1 MNRYIKRLVFVCSLF
16 ATSAAAAAPASKPF
30 FFQPAVSPDGSRIA
44 FVSGGNIWAGLAG
57 GGAAHILVAG
67 MGDAT
72 RPLYSP
78 DGTRLA
84 FQSDKH
90 GGNDIF
96 VLQLDSGAI
105 TRITYSDGN
114 DQLDAWSR
122 DGQWLYFDS
131 ARDNAGRMSGVYRVR
146 AAGGT
151 PMAVSLEVYRDET
164 MAAPSPDGRD
174 VALVGGG
181 WGPTQ
186 WWRHGRAHID
196 EGAVWLLKD
205 DGSHSYTR
213 ITPDDARAEWPMW
226 APDGRAL
233 YYMSDRSGA
242 ENLWRVEIG
251 GAESALTH
259 FTSGRVLWPAISA
272 DGRVIAFMRDFGIW
286 TVNTA
291 NGDTR
296 AVKFDLQ
303 GTVAGPGVT
312 HKVFDKDLSN
322 LALSPDG
329 KKVAFIAH
337 GEVFAASSADGGE
350 AERITHTAAEEYGLV
365 WAPDSRALVYGSMR
379 AGVGH
384 LFLYDFVSGRES
396 RLTDSHGEDTH
407 PEFSPDGKQLAFVR
421 DGKSLY
427 VLTLADRQLRKL
439 ADANIDLHRPLE
451 FDRPFAWSPDG
462 RWLAYL
468 AWGPRMFRNAW
479 AVALAGGEP
488 RAVSFLANVFADGI
502 AWTPDGKALL
512 FATGQR
518 TEPGQ
523 VARVDLVPRTP
534 EFREQQF
541 HNLFQ
546 ETTPPGLPPSP
557 KPLSSPVAEHSGAAA
572 ALGPNAKSKIEPVQ
586 IDFNGIRARL
596 ALIPIGL
603 DTNAVSVSPDG
614 KQLLLTATV
623 AGRANLY
630 VYSIDP
636 LAKEPPVARQLTST
650 PGDKADAQY
659 TGDGKQ
665 AFYLDDGRI
674 AAVSVADA
682 KSKPLT
688 VSAAMDVDFAT
699 VKAVDFSQAWGWLK
713 ANYHNADMNGVD
725 WNAVRAEYAPYIAGA
740 GTPAEL
746 RRLLIL
752 MVGELD
758 SSHSGVY
765 SGARP
770 QFTTGRLGL
779 GFDRNEYERSGRLRI
794 AGIVPLSPA
803 AVSGKIHAGDYLLA
817 VDSVRLNA
825 HSNLDALLDHRIG
838 RETALIVAA
847 TADGKNS
854 RSVDVQPVAAPAMA
868 ELVYNAWVQR
878 NREYV
883 SRLSGGRL
891 GYVDM
896 PDMSLASLQR
906 LYVDLDAEN
915 STRAGVVV
923 DVRNNYGGF
932 VNAYALDVL
941 ARQAYLNMTFRGM
954 STTAARSVLGQRA
967 LERPTVLLI
976 NRITLSDGEDFTEG
990 YEEMH
995 LGKVV
1000 GEPTAGWIIYTSAGR
1015 MLDGSIVRLPFITI
1029 TTEDGQPMERHPR
1042 PVNVPVVRKMGESY
1056 RGVDSQLEAAV
1067 KTLLTQIGASK
1078 PSAARN

>member
-1 MNRYIKRLVFVCSLF
+1 MTRNLKHLVFFCLLF
-16 ATSAAAAAPASKPF
+16 AASAVAAAPVPKPF
-30 FFQPAVSPDGSRIA
+30 FFQPAVSPDASRVA
-44 FVSGGNIWAGLAG
+44 FVSGGNIWAGPAV
-57 GGAAHILVAG
+57 GGAAHVLVAG

-96 VLQLDSGAI
+96 VLDLKTGAI
-105 TRITYSDGN
+105 TRVTYSDGN

-131 ARDNAGRMSGVYRVR
+131 ARDNAGRMNGVYRVR

-151 PMAVSLEVYRDET
+151 PMPVSLELYRDET
-164 MAAPSPDGRD
+164 MAAPSPDGRQ

-181 WGPTQ
+181 WGATQ

-205 DGSHSYTR
+205 DGSHAYTR
-213 ITPDDARAEWPMW
+213 LTPDDARAEWPMW
-226 APDGRAL
+226 ASDGRSL
-233 YYMSDRSGA
+233 YYMSDRGGA
-242 ENLWRVEIG
+242 ENLWRVKL
-251 GAESALTH
+251 GATESALTH

-272 DGRVIAFMRDFGIW
+272 DGRLIAFMRDFGIW

-291 NGDTR
+291 NGDAR
-296 AVKFDLQ
+296 PVHFDLQ

-312 HKVFDKDLSN
+312 HQVFDKDFSD

-329 KKVAFIAH
+329 RKVAFIAH

-350 AERITHTAAEEYGLV
+350 AERITHTAAEEYDLR
-365 WAPDSRALVYGSMR
+365 WAPDSRELVYGSMR
-379 AGVGH
+379 AGSGH
-384 LFLYDFVSGRES
+384 LFLYDFVNHRET
-396 RLTDSHGEDTH
+396 RLTDGRGEDTH

-427 VLTLADRQLRKL
+427 VLTLADKQLRKL

-451 FDRPFAWSPDG
+451 RDRPFAWSPDG

-468 AWGPRMFRNAW
+468 AWGPRMFRNAY
-479 AVALAGGEP
+479 AVALAGGAP
-488 RAVSFLANVFADGI
+488 HAVSFLANVFADDI

-523 VARVDLVPRTP
+523 VARVDLVARTP
-534 EFREQQF
+534 QFREQQF

-546 ETTPPGLPPSP
+546 EPTPPGLPPSP
-557 KPLSSPVAEHSGAAA
+557 KPQSSPASELPPTVKPGAKPK
-572 ALGPNAKSKIEPVQ
+572 LEPVQ
-586 IDFNGIRARL
+586 IDFTSIRERL

-636 LAKEPPVARQLTST
+636 LDKEPPVARQLTST
-650 PGDKADAQY
+650 PGDKENAQY

-665 AFYLDDGRI
+665 VFYLDDGRI
-674 AAVSVADA
+674 AAVRVADA
-682 KSKPLT
+682 KSKPLK
-688 VSAAMDVDFAT
+688 VSAAMDVDFDA

-713 ANYHNADMNGVD
+713 ANYHAADMNGVD
-725 WNAVRAEYAPYIAGA
+725 WNAVRAEYAPYVAGA
-740 GTPAEL
+740 STPAEL

-765 SGARP
+765 AGDRP

-779 GFDRNEYERSGRLRI
+779 SFDRGEYERTGRLRI

-803 AVSGKIHAGDYLLA
+803 AVSGKIQVGDYLLA
-817 VDSVRLNA
+817 VNDAR
-825 HSNLDALLDHRIG
+825 LDARSSLDQLLDHRIG
-838 RETALIVAA
+838 RETALTIASS
-847 TADGKNS
+847 ADSKNPQT
-854 RSVDVQPVAAPAMA
+854 VNVQPVAAPTMA
-868 ELVYNAWVQR
+868 ELIYNAWVQR

-941 ARQAYLNMTFRGM
+941 ARKPYLNMTFRGM
-954 STTAARSVLGQRA
+954 ATAAARSVLGQRA
-967 LERPTVLLI
+967 LERPTVLLT

-990 YEEMH
+990 YEEMK

-1015 MLDGSIVRLPFITI
+1015 MLDGSVVRLPFITV

-1042 PVNVPVVRKMGESY
+1042 PVDVRVVRQMGESY
-1056 RGVDSQLEAAV
+1056 RGVDSQLAAAV
-1067 KTLLTQIGASK
+1067 QTLLAQIRESK
-1078 PSAARN
+1078 SPAARN